1 MRDFPKTFTKN
12 QRNHREKMKKTNKL
26 FGEQKKQKKRLT
38 NFTILNY
45 SIPFKYFMY
54 LYGFSA

>member
-1 MRDFPKTFTKN
+1 
-12 QRNHREKMKKTNKL
+12 MKKTNKL
-26 FGEQKKQKKRLT
+26 FGEQKKKQKKRLT